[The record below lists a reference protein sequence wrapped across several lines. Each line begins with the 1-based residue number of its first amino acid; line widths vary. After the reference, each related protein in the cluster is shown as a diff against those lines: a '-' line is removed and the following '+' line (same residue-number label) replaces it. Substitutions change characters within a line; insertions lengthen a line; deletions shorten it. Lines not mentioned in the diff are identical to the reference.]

1 MEDEK
6 YKNYLHDFG
15 ALLKEY
21 ALEAKKISDSKGT
34 EFSTGYV
41 SGFHRVVSLMQQQ
54 AEAFEIPFEEIGI
67 DGIDADED
75 LI

>member
-6 YKNYLHDFG
+6 YKNYLHDLG
-15 ALLKEY
+15 GLLKEY
-21 ALEAKKISDSKGT
+21 ALEAKQDLARNGT

-41 SGFHRVVSLMQQQ
+41 SGFHRVISLMQQQ
-54 AEAFEIPFEEIGI
+54 AEAFNISLAEIGLEE
-67 DGIDADED
+67 IDADED